1 VSSKRFLDCI
11 IHRRRLLCRAAM
23 AVVVASL
30 SHSASAAESAGPLT
44 FQTPAAQLLPPG
56 FAIVSDLTI
65 QPFVAPGIGA
75 PFGLRLAIDLQGN
88 GRPDI
93 VGCHADYPP
102 YNNPIVKVPCRVL
115 RTQPDGSLTDITRQI
130 FGTGTLPSVTH
141 PRQMVF
147 GDFNHDGRPDI
158 FVAAHG
164 YDAPPFDGETNL
176 LFVSNAD
183 GTYADRS
190 STLPQVPD
198 FSHSACVGD
207 VDGDGN
213 LDIYVGNTGF
223 FSGSKPGPYILIG
236 KGDGTFTQKTSGLPP
251 LAQSQK
257 EKFNSCLLV
266 DVDQDGYPDLVLGTT
281 GANAGTNDNIVLF
294 NDGTGDFTRRPRSV
308 LPAGPLPFLTPSRRS
323 VYDVVTLDINRDGRP
338 DLLLLWVEDAQ
349 SGVGFGLQVLI
360 NQGNGIFADETAERL
375 QPSTLRTT
383 GPGCLFLHL
392 ADFNGDGWEDFYCEA
407 TSFNEGEP
415 ELWLNNG
422 NGTWSPVAPASLP
435 VQSTLRGL
443 SAVDFDGDGRIDLV
457 RFASGGPDI
466 GYRSYLNRTP
476 RTVPSEPLIGGAI
489 SGKAQATIFFTVP
502 LASGAFP
509 ITGYTATCSPGTFA
523 GVITV
528 MDTGSP
534 ITVTGLTNGRRYAC
548 SVTASNAAGTSLPSG
563 TATARPAA
571 TVPPERQPPHR
582 LPFR

>member
-1 VSSKRFLDCI
+1 MSGKRFLDCI
-11 IHRRRLLCRAAM
+11 IHRGRLLCRAAM
-23 AVVVASL
+23 AVIVASL

-44 FQTPAAQLLPPG
+44 FQTPAAQFVPPG
-56 FAIVSDLTI
+56 FAIVSDPTI

-115 RTQPDGSLTDITRQI
+115 RPQPDGSLTDITRQI

-164 YDAPPFDGETNL
+164 YDAPPYDGETNVL
-176 LFVSNAD
+176 LVSNAD
-183 GTYADRS
+183 GTYTDRS

-198 FSHSACVGD
+198 YSHSACVGD

-213 LDIYVGNTGF
+213 LDIYVGN
-223 FSGSKPGPYILIG
+223 
-236 KGDGTFTQKTSGLPP
+236 Q
-251 LAQSQK
+251 
-257 EKFNSCLLV
+257 
-266 DVDQDGYPDLVLGTT
+266 
-281 GANAGTNDNIVLF
+281 
-294 NDGTGDFTRRPRSV
+294 
-308 LPAGPLPFLTPSRRS
+308 
-323 VYDVVTLDINRDGRP
+323 
-338 DLLLLWVEDAQ
+338 
-349 SGVGFGLQVLI
+349 
-360 NQGNGIFADETAERL
+360 
-375 QPSTLRTT
+375 
-383 GPGCLFLHL
+383 
-392 ADFNGDGWEDFYCEA
+392 
-407 TSFNEGEP
+407 
-415 ELWLNNG
+415 
-422 NGTWSPVAPASLP
+422 
-435 VQSTLRGL
+435 
-443 SAVDFDGDGRIDLV
+443 DFDGDGRIDLV
-457 RFASGGPDI
+457 RLGFSFGGDPNI

-489 SGKAQATIFFTVP
+489 SGKAQATIFFTAP
-502 LASGAFP
+502 LANGAFP
-509 ITGYTATCSPGTFA
+509 ITGYTATCSPGTFT

-528 MDTGSP
+528 VDTGPP

-548 SVTASNAAGTSLPSG
+548 SVTASNAAGTSLSSG
-563 TATARPAA
+563 TVTVMPAA
-571 TVPPERQPPHR
+571 TLPPARQPVHG